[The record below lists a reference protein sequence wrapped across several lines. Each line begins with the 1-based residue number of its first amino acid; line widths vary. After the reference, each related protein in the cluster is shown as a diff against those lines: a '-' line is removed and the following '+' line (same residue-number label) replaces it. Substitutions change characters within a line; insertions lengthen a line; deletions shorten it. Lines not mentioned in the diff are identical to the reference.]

1 MPQPKQAAAEKK
13 EKKEEKKKEEAKEA
27 PEAPKE
33 AQRSTQQTPSP
44 RTSRNETPSLFLQKQ
59 AISLW
64 SAGKEVALEVQVDG
78 SQLPTKPSIK
88 WFKGKWLELGIKS
101 GLRFQFKETFDKE
114 KKVYTF
120 ELRIGKVVIG
130 DRGDYRCE
138 VASKEKSDTCTFNI
152 DVEAPR
158 TEESDNVLQAFKR
171 TGDGKDKVAGELDF
185 SGLLKKRGGAGEEKK
200 KKKRMMRRM
209 PSPRDLGA
217 AQGVTKKSEYERI
230 AFQYGIT
237 DLRGML
243 KRLKKAK
250 VEVKKSA
257 AFTRKLDPAY
267 QVDKGNKIKL
277 VVEISDPDLP
287 IKWYKNGQE
296 IKPSAKYIFETW
308 ARSES

>member
-33 AQRSTQQTPSP
+33 APEEHPADPKPQDKPD
-44 RTSRNETPSLFLQKQ
+44 ETPSLFLQKPGH
-59 AISLW
+59 ILVEC
-64 SAGKEVALEVQVDG
+64 GKEVALEVQVDG

-171 TGDGKDKVAGELDF
+171 T
-185 SGLLKKRGGAGEEKK
+185 
-200 KKKRMMRRM
+200 
-209 PSPRDLGA
+209 
-217 AQGVTKKSEYERI
+217 
-230 AFQYGIT
+230 
-237 DLRGML
+237 
-243 KRLKKAK
+243 
-250 VEVKKSA
+250 
-257 AFTRKLDPAY
+257 
-267 QVDKGNKIKL
+267 
-277 VVEISDPDLP
+277 
-287 IKWYKNGQE
+287 
-296 IKPSAKYIFETW
+296 
-308 ARSES
+308 